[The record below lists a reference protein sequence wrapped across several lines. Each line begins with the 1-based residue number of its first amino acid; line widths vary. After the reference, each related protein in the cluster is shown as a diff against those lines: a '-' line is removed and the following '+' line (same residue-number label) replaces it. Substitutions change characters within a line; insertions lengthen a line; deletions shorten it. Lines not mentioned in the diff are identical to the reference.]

1 MYAGIRTIFSRYW
14 RSYGGLRALV
24 RSPYLHL
31 ALVLLVITSH
41 FWSAEKW
48 WEQPLSILPNLLGFS
63 LGGLAMFLSFGD
75 EKFRSI
81 LAEKTDADQPSPY
94 MELCSTFVHFIVLQ
108 LCALMFA
115 LVARSLDFHFAW
127 PAAYQNA
134 VSVLTVIFSGM
145 GYLLFLYA
153 VSAMLAATMSVFR
166 ICSWYEL
173 HQQSKPTNDKN

>member
-1 MYAGIRTIFSRYW
+1 MYAGIRSIFSRYW
-14 RSYGGLRALV
+14 RSYGGLHALV

-81 LAEKTDADQPSPY
+81 LAEEPDADQSSPY

-108 LCALMFA
+108 LGALMFA

-127 PAAYQNA
+127 PAEYQIA
-134 VSVLTVIFSGM
+134 VSILTVVFSGM
-145 GYLLFLYA
+145 GYLIFLYS
-153 VSAMLAATMSVFR
+153 VSSMLAAIMSVFR
-166 ICSWYEL
+166 VCSWYEL
-173 HQQSKPTNDKN
+173 HQKNNSANDN

>member
-1 MYAGIRTIFSRYW
+1 MYAGIRSIFSRYW

-31 ALVLLVITSH
+31 ALVLLVITTH
-41 FWSAEKW
+41 FWSVEKW
-48 WEQPLSILPNLLGFS
+48 WEHPLSILPNLLGFS

-81 LAEKTDADQPSPY
+81 LAEETAADQPSPY

-108 LCALMFA
+108 LGALIFA
-115 LVARSLDFHFAW
+115 LVARSLDFQFPW
-127 PAAYQNA
+127 PAEYRAS
-134 VSVLTVIFSGM
+134 VSVLTVVFSGT
-145 GYLLFLYA
+145 GYLLFLYS
-153 VSAMLAATMSVFR
+153 VSSMLAATMSVFR

-173 HQQSKPTNDKN
+173 HQKNKPTQDN